1 LPMIFWVKFSQ
12 NSVSASKNTLAKN
25 SRKAMKAAVNKILFI
40 SLSNIGDV
48 VMTTPVLQAMHEL
61 YPEAV
66 IDIVGDQRSSEIFKH
81 CPYRGE
87 IFHKQK
93 NRFLRGVPALLID
106 LWAQSYDLIVDLR
119 TDGLAYLLPA
129 GKRYTKL
136 YSIKTGSHSVQ
147 QHMAIISN
155 IFQGEP
161 PQCYVWIS
169 STEKKFVKESLGDYY
184 GKKLL
189 GLGTGAN
196 AEKKIWPKEN
206 YLSLMDKVGFDFDAV
221 IFLGDNR
228 DKQLSDYIS
237 SRTDVPCINL
247 CGGTSI
253 LEAVAIQQALDFF
266 VGNDSGLG
274 HLASAAGI
282 PTLTIFGPGDPDRY
296 RPWGEKALWL
306 VGEKQNIH
314 NIAVDD
320 VAELLL
326 KQRG

>member
-1 LPMIFWVKFSQ
+1 
-12 NSVSASKNTLAKN
+12 
-25 SRKAMKAAVNKILFI
+25 MKDVVNKILFI
-40 SLSNIGDV
+40 SLSNIGDA
-48 VMTTPVLQAMHEL
+48 VMTTPVLQALHEL

-81 CPYRGE
+81 CPYRGN

-93 NRFLRGVPALLID
+93 NRFLRGVPALIKN

-136 YSIKTGSHSVQ
+136 NRIKAGAHSVQ
-147 QHMAIISN
+147 QHLGIISK
-155 IFQGEP
+155 IYQGDP
-161 PQCYVWIS
+161 PQCHVWTS
-169 STEKKFVKESLGDYY
+169 SIEKKFAEESLGKHS

-196 AEKKIWPKEN
+196 AEKKIWSKEN
-206 YLSLMDKVGFDFDAV
+206 YLSLVEKVGNDFDAV
-221 IFLGDNR
+221 IFLGDKR
-228 DKQLSDYIS
+228 DKEHSDYIS
-237 SRTDVPCINL
+237 SKTDVPCINL
-247 CGGTSI
+247 CGRTSI
-253 LEAVAIQQALDFF
+253 LEAVAIQQCLEFL

-282 PTLTIFGPGDPDRY
+282 PTLTVFGTGEPDRY
-296 RPWGEKALWL
+296 RPWGNKALWL
-306 VGEKQNIH
+306 VGEKQNIN

-320 VAELLL
+320 VVGLLQ
-326 KQRG
+326 KQMMSK

>member
-1 LPMIFWVKFSQ
+1 
-12 NSVSASKNTLAKN
+12 
-25 SRKAMKAAVNKILFI
+25 
-40 SLSNIGDV
+40 
-48 VMTTPVLQAMHEL
+48 MTTPVLQAMHEL

-136 YSIKTGSHSVQ
+136 YRIKTGTHSVQ

-155 IFQGEP
+155 IYQSEP

-169 STEKKFVKESLGDYY
+169 NTEKKFVKESLGDYY
-184 GKKLL
+184 GKKML

-206 YLSLMDKVGFDFDAV
+206 YLSLVDKAGIDFDAV
-221 IFLGDNR
+221 VFLGDNR
-228 DKQLSDYIS
+228 DKELSDYIS

-282 PTLTIFGPGDPDRY
+282 PTLTIFGTGDPDRY

-326 KQRG
+326 KQRV

>member
-1 LPMIFWVKFSQ
+1 M
-12 NSVSASKNTLAKN
+12 
-25 SRKAMKAAVNKILFI
+25 VNKILFI
-40 SLSNIGDV
+40 SLSNIGDA
-48 VMTTPVLQAMHEL
+48 VMTTPVLQALHEL

-81 CPYRGE
+81 CPYRGN

-93 NRFLRGVPALLID
+93 NRFLRGVPALIKN

-136 YSIKTGSHSVQ
+136 NRRKTGAHSVQ
-147 QHMAIISN
+147 QHLGIISK
-155 IFQGEP
+155 IYQGAP
-161 PQCYVWIS
+161 PQCHVWTS
-169 STEKKFVKESLGDYY
+169 SIDKKFAEESLGEYY

-196 AEKKIWPKEN
+196 AKKKIWPKEN
-206 YLSLMDKVGFDFDAV
+206 YLALVEKVGNDFDAV
-221 IFLGDNR
+221 IFLGDDR
-228 DKQLSDYIS
+228 DKEHSNYIS
-237 SRTDVPCINL
+237 SKIDIPCINL
-247 CGGTSI
+247 CGRTSI
-253 LEAVAIQQALDFF
+253 LEAVAIQQCLEFF

-282 PTLTIFGPGDPDRY
+282 PTLTVFGTGEPDRY
-296 RPWGEKALWL
+296 RPWGNKALWL
-306 VGEKQNIH
+306 AGEKQNVS

-320 VAELLL
+320 VVGLLQ
-326 KQRG
+326 KQMASKY

>member
-1 LPMIFWVKFSQ
+1 
-12 NSVSASKNTLAKN
+12 
-25 SRKAMKAAVNKILFI
+25 MKERVNKILFI
-40 SLSNIGDV
+40 SLSNIGDA
-48 VMTTPVLQAMHEL
+48 VMTTPVLQALHEL
-61 YPEAV
+61 YPEAA
-66 IDIVGDQRSSEIFKH
+66 IDIVGDQRSSEIFKY
-81 CPYRGE
+81 CPYRGN

-93 NRFLRGVPALLID
+93 NRFLRGVPALIKN

-136 YSIKTGSHSVQ
+136 NRIKTGAHSVQ
-147 QHMAIISN
+147 QHLGIISK
-155 IFQGEP
+155 IYQGDP
-161 PQCYVWIS
+161 PQCHVWTS
-169 STEKKFVKESLGDYY
+169 SIEKIFAEESLGEHY

-196 AEKKIWPKEN
+196 AEKKIWPKEK
-206 YLSLMDKVGFDFDAV
+206 YLSLVEKAGNDFDAV

-228 DKQLSDYIS
+228 DKEHSNYIS

-247 CGGTSI
+247 CGKTSI
-253 LEAVAIQQALDFF
+253 LEAVAILQCLEFF

-282 PTLTIFGPGDPDRY
+282 PTLTVFGTGEPDRY
-296 RPWGEKALWL
+296 RPWGEKAQWL
-306 VGEKQNIH
+306 VGEKQNIN

-320 VAELLL
+320 VAGLLQKQMTL
-326 KQRG
+326 KS